1 MDAHRFRSLIAEW
14 QAVLYPHCAAAE
26 FAARADEV
34 KQFCAGMR
42 ALTGCR
48 SLPDRAVLAALRV
61 R

>member
-1 MDAHRFRSLIAEW
+1 MDARRFRALIAEW
-14 QAVLYPHCAAAE
+14 LAVLYPQCAAAE

-34 KQFCAGMR
+34 KMFCDGMR

-48 SLPDRAVLAALRV
+48 SLPDRAVLDALRV